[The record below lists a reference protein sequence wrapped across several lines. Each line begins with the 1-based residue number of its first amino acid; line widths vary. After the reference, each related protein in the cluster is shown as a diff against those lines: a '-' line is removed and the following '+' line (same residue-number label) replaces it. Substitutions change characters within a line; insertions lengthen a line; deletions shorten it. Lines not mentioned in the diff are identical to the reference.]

1 MVRWNAPISLTS
13 FHRGSDPAS
22 SAPELWTSLRLTT
35 WTSPRV
41 CGTAVWMDRMAT
53 TALAPACCRT
63 SRPPD
68 GGDSTGLGLSS
79 IRYPGLLAASLGS
92 WTIGG
97 VLFRTSA
104 AAADLASGFLYS
116 VTGAEKSSHD
126 PDPDPDGV
134 CVSGVVLFLGSP
146 ALPTVV

>member
-1 MVRWNAPISLTS
+1 
-13 FHRGSDPAS
+13 
-22 SAPELWTSLRLTT
+22 
-35 WTSPRV
+35 
-41 CGTAVWMDRMAT
+41 MAT

-63 SRPPD
+63 SRPAD

-79 IRYPGLLAASLGS
+79 IRYPGLLVASLGS

-97 VLFRTSA
+97 VLSRTPA
-104 AAADLASGFLYS
+104 AAAAARRTGDNLDDLASGFRYG

-134 CVSGVVLFLGSP
+134 CVSGVALFFGSP
-146 ALPTVV
+146 ALPTVI